1 MEVRGRTKESED
13 EGKVTEYQEE
23 RRESFRVITQR
34 EENNLENGMWLMK
47 ERSKRGREALWKW
60 RRK

>member
-1 MEVRGRTKESED
+1 MEVRERTKESED

-34 EENNLENGMWLMK
+34 EENNLENGM
-47 ERSKRGREALWKW
+47 
-60 RRK
+60 